1 MGKHIPGQ
9 GRNSGGKGLE
19 ECMGDEGTESNQ
31 AGLGALHSVQER
43 KWKEIRLGTSI
54 ETDRGRTGKRQAKVS
69 GPGDLGIR
77 IWTPS

>member
-1 MGKHIPGQ
+1 MGEHIPGQ

-19 ECMGDEGTESNQ
+19 ECMGDEGTESNH
-31 AGLGALHSVQER
+31 AGLGAQHSVQER
-43 KWKEIRLGTSI
+43 KWKEIRL
-54 ETDRGRTGKRQAKVS
+54 ETPIGMDRGETGKRQAKAS